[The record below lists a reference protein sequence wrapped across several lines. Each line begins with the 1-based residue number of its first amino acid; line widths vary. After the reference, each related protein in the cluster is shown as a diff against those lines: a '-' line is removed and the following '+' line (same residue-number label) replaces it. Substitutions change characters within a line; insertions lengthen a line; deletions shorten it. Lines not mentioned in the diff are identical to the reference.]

1 MNNFVYAADQ
11 NYNKQLFYSI
21 NSLLENT
28 NSNTNLHIIHKE
40 PDTFKN
46 FKVYLENNFS
56 NFALNLYSF
65 NFSNIDF
72 PNIENKH
79 VSEATYYRLFIDK
92 IIPKD
97 IENYIYLD
105 ADIIAINN
113 IDPYVDEIM
122 STLKKS
128 DLVVACRTEYNKNE
142 KNNAYFENIEMSSS
156 KYFNAGVMFVDHK
169 KWIERKIGES
179 LLQKLNEI
187 KEKINYWDQ
196 DVLNSYFDGKYIE
209 LSQAINYPLNLRIP
223 ISIFYRDLVEDI
235 EKETLLI
242 HYQSNNKPWNI
253 RGCFNSGASFYQD
266 VALRTEGKYHLV
278 KTVRRFDLLYLIIK
292 TIQFKFFNLSRKLNF
307 YKEAMKIIFL

>member
-28 NSNTNLHIIHKE
+28 NTDTNLHIIHKQ

-46 FKVYLENNFS
+46 FKLYLEKNFLNFS
-56 NFALNLYSF
+56 LNLYNF
-65 NFSNIDF
+65 NFSNIEF

-79 VSEATYYRLFIDK
+79 VSEATYYRLFIEK

-113 IDPYVDEIM
+113 FDPYVDEIM
-122 STLKKS
+122 STLRTS
-128 DLVVACRTEYNKNE
+128 DLVVACRTEYNKNK
-142 KNNAYFENIEMSSS
+142 KNNDYFENLDMSSS
-156 KYFNAGVMFVDHK
+156 RYFNAGVMFVDHK
-169 KWIERKIGES
+169 KWIERKIGDS
-179 LLQKLNEI
+179 LLQKLVEM

-196 DVLNSYFDGKYIE
+196 DILNSYFDGKYIE
-209 LSQAINYPLNLRIP
+209 LSQAINYPVNLRLP
-223 ISIFYRDLVEDI
+223 VPVKDI
-235 EKETLLI
+235 ERETLLI

-253 RGCFNSGASFYQD
+253 RGCFNKGSSFYQD
-266 VALRTEGKYHLV
+266 VALRTEGNHHLV
-278 KTVRRFDLLYLIIK
+278 KTVRRFDLFYLLIK
-292 TIQFKFFNLSRKLNF
+292 TIQLKFFNLSNKLNF
-307 YKEAMKIIFL
+307 YKEATKIIFL